1 MCMHVNC
8 DEHNLQCRSVR
19 KKTKDLIIAFEASK
33 KYKYNYYGHE
43 WLVEKSEKR
52 AAKPCIHTCIYSG
65 GFMMAQSR

>member
-43 WLVEKSEKR
+43 WLVEKE
-52 AAKPCIHTCIYSG
+52 
-65 GFMMAQSR
+65 